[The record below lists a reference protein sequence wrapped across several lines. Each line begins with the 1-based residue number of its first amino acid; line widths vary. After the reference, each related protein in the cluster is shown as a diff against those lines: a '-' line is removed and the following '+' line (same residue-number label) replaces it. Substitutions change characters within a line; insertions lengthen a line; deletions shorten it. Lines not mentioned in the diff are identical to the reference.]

1 MFSALYLFVP
11 YMTHCLTRFFQDTLD
26 KVLGPEELL
35 LVLMVL
41 EALWLLLLLFKLSCL
56 PLLAHVV
63 SVLSSFSSPAVS
75 RLPLCLKDGG
85 LLPKG
90 PLTFNFT

>member
-1 MFSALYLFVP
+1 
-11 YMTHCLTRFFQDTLD
+11 MTHCLTRFFQDTLD
-26 KVLGPEELL
+26 KALSSEELL
-35 LVLMVL
+35 LVSMVM
-41 EALWLLLLLFKLSCL
+41 EALCLFSLLFKSSCL
-56 PLLAHVV
+56 PFSAPVV
-63 SVLSSFSSPAVS
+63 SALSSFSSPAVS